1 MKHSL
6 LILLALLSASLQTN
20 AQYAAHVLNNK
31 DGLENELV
39 KCTVIDSLGFVWAA
53 TDGGLTRFNGTSFSN
68 FAEEFG
74 TPYLKW
80 IHQSSNGEV
89 YISCDAGI
97 FKADYTQTE
106 VTINKLINGVTEF
119 SDGATTFPKSM
130 YEASTGDLW
139 VGDDFGVGR
148 ISNGT
153 WRVYYLGKT
162 NSPDCFQRAVSFA
175 EMNGHLYAFTHAG
188 TMLRYDEIHDDFIAL
203 ELDHKLT
210 RINTAVRLD
219 NQYILLGTDDG
230 LVYFDPARKTLD
242 FNRDVNNISW
252 IDNSDPNEILIATWR
267 NGMYQLDA
275 EGNVSAITINNGG
288 VGSIN
293 HIHRDGDSFW
303 ISSDN
308 GMIFCEKQTFSAI
321 ASPLNPGYTQDLAF
335 LPEGN
340 VIAHEHELI
349 QFNEEHKGE
358 IIYQH
363 DDIIIQVVAFGGTLR
378 FSDASGYVYDYNEGE
393 IKLVHDWSN
402 RGGSVFFMMVDKE
415 KNVWYTQSHRE
426 ELIKEN
432 PEGRLS
438 VFNSGNGI
446 ISPVTSIRQNDQGE
460 IYACGEGDASFL
472 YKYEP
477 ALNRFINL
485 TVGMSFDYNNNLGVN
500 DIAFTDSL
508 SYLATDFGLYTFD
521 GLNFEK
527 VDLGLLTNEDIK
539 AISTTNEA
547 VWFGLSA
554 GLVRYDANGFNIFDS
569 RQGLPT
575 KTLSYRGLEAFG
587 NELWIGTANGLAH
600 LAEDTP
606 PQKTS
611 SPVLTGLSVNGATA
625 EIKPTVTVYSDD
637 LVRVDFT
644 TSEFPVDQISYRWRV
659 AGTEEWKTPD
669 LGYGFLLNN
678 LTEGPHE
685 FEIQARKNGN
695 YLWSEPCLL
704 SIQSTTIWYKTAVFI
719 EICVLLMLALFT
731 YLVRSEKRRAREK
744 ELRLQLMVAERTSEL
759 ENAKEEALASA
770 HAKSEFL
777 STMSHEIRTPMNA
790 VIGIAHL
797 MLEEELNED
806 QRHKMESLRFSANN
820 LLEILNDILDFN
832 KIESGKLE
840 LERRVFGLRQFMRNL
855 HTGMDTRA
863 RQKDIGLNYTI
874 DERIPELVIGDST
887 RLSQI
892 MVNLMSNAIKFTS
905 KGSVDC
911 HFEFLARE
919 NDKAHIRVSV
929 KDTGIGIPLEKQQDI
944 FKSFTQANSSTTR
957 EFGGTGLGLTIVKS
971 LLEIMGSQIQLKS
984 TPGEGTTFFFELWMD
999 IQDGK
1004 IFETG
1009 PQGNAKEILQGLRV
1023 LVAEDNEMNIMVASS
1038 FLKLWNVEFT
1048 IARNGQEAVD
1058 LHMEQ
1063 QFDVILMDLQMPI
1076 MDGVTATQTIRNRE
1090 RLSGAYTPIIA
1101 LTASAL
1107 TQSREKV
1114 MAAGMD
1120 NFVTKPFR
1128 PQELLQALAQSK
1140 S

>member
-6 LILLALLSASLQTN
+6 LILLTLLSTSLQTN

-39 KCTVIDSLGFVWAA
+39 KCIVVDSLGFVWAA
-53 TDGGLTRFNGTSFSN
+53 TDGGLTRFNGTSFVN
-68 FAEEFG
+68 FAEEFE
-74 TPYLKW
+74 TNYLKW
-80 IHQSSNGEV
+80 IHQASSGQI
-89 YISCDAGI
+89 YISCDAGV

-106 VTINKLINGVTEF
+106 VSITKLMSGISQF
-119 SDGATTFPKSM
+119 HDGASAYPKGM
-130 YEASTGDLW
+130 YESSSGDIW
-139 VGDDFGVGR
+139 IGDDFGVSR
-148 ISNGT
+148 ISNGS
-153 WRVYYLGKT
+153 WRGYYFGKT
-162 NSPDCFQRAVSFA
+162 NAPDCFQRAVSFA

-188 TMLRYDEIHDDFIAL
+188 HIFRYDERNDDFIPL
-203 ELDHKLT
+203 KLDYKLT
-210 RINTAVRLD
+210 RINAAARFD
-219 NQYILLGTDDG
+219 SQYILLGTDDG
-230 LVYFDPARKTLD
+230 LVYFDPAHKTMDL
-242 FNRDVNNISW
+242 NPAVKNISW
-252 IDNSDPNEILIATWR
+252 IETSNPNEILIATWR
-267 NGMYQLDA
+267 NGIYRLDRQGTLA
-275 EGNVSAITINNGG
+275 TVSVNNGG

-293 HIHRDGDSFW
+293 HIYRDGENLW

-308 GMIFCEKQTFSAI
+308 GMIFCEKETFHTVVNE
-321 ASPLNPGYTQDLAF
+321 LNPGYTQDIAF
-335 LPEGN
+335 HPGGN
-340 VIAHEHELI
+340 IIAHENKLI
-349 QFNEEHKGE
+349 RFNGLNSGE
-358 IIYQH
+358 VIYYH
-363 DDIIIQVVAFGGTLR
+363 DDVILQVVAIGETLR
-378 FSDASGYVYDYNEGE
+378 FTDASGYIYDLNGQDAN
-393 IKLVHDWSN
+393 LTHDWSKK
-402 RGGSVFFMMVDKE
+402 GGGVFFMILDKE
-415 KNVWYTQSHRE
+415 KNVWYSQRHRE
-426 ELIKEN
+426 EIIRES
-432 PEGRLS
+432 PAGELS
-438 VFNSGNGI
+438 VYNAEKGI
-446 ISPVTSIRQNDQGE
+446 VSSITSIRQSKHGE

-472 YKYEP
+472 YQFKP
-477 ALNRFINL
+477 DLNRFVNL
-485 TVGMSFDYNNNLGVN
+485 ADGMSFDYNNNLGAN
-500 DIAFTDSL
+500 DLAFTDSL
-508 SYLATDFGLYTFD
+508 LYLATDFGVYTFD
-521 GLNFEK
+521 GKTFTK
-527 VDLGLLTNEDIK
+527 VDLGLLANEDIK
-539 AISTTNEA
+539 AISATNEA

-554 GLVRYDANGFNIFDS
+554 GLVRYDTNGYNIFDS

-575 KTLSYRGLEAFG
+575 KTLSYRVLEALG

-600 LAEDTP
+600 LTEDSD

-611 SPVLTGLSVNGATA
+611 TPVLTGLSINGAPAPIT
-625 EIKPTVTVYSDD
+625 PTIRVYNDD
-637 LVRVDFT
+637 LIRVDFT
-644 TSEFPVDQISYRWRV
+644 TSEFPADQVSYRWKT
-659 AGTEEWKTPD
+659 AGSKEWKTPD
-669 LGYGFLLNN
+669 LGFGFLLNN

-685 FEIQARKNGN
+685 YEIQARKNGN
-695 YLWSEPCLL
+695 YLWSESCFV
-704 SIQSTTIWYKTAVFI
+704 SITSETVWYKTAVCI
-719 EICVLLMLALFT
+719 EICILLTLALFT
-731 YLVRSEKRRAREK
+731 YLVRFDKRRAREK
-744 ELRLQLMVAERTSEL
+744 ELLLQMMVADRTSEL
-759 ENAKEEALASA
+759 ENAKEQALASA

-797 MLEEELNED
+797 MLEEELSKD

-863 RQKDIGLNYTI
+863 RQKDIGLNYHI
-874 DERIPELVIGDST
+874 DERIPQLVIGDST

-892 MVNLMSNAIKFTS
+892 MVNLMSNAIKFTN

-911 HFEFLARE
+911 HLEFLSRE
-919 NDKAHIRVSV
+919 DDKAHIRVSV
-929 KDTGIGIPLEKQQDI
+929 KDTGIGIPLKQQQDI

-984 TPGEGTTFFFELWMD
+984 TPGVGTTFYFELWMD

-1009 PQGNAKEILQGLRV
+1009 PNGNAKDILQGLKV

-1038 FLKLWNVEFT
+1038 FLKLWEVEFT
-1048 IARNGQEAVD
+1048 IARNGQEALD

-1076 MDGVTATQTIRNRE
+1076 MDGLTATQTIRNRE

-1128 PQELLQALAQSK
+1128 PQSYFK
-1140 S
+1140 H